1 MVHSVHAWIFSVEPG
16 PLDICLLLGVI
27 FLGVNFSY
35 EVGDKLNALVF
46 EGSDLATCLLVVSF
60 LELLDSLSCAFL
72 AFVTEEFIVSS
83 GEVSCVM
90 AGRESVND
98 RSKATLGA
106 SNWSTTSCITRSV
119 LTQPKRVL
127 QCCTC

>member
-46 EGSDLATCLLVVSF
+46 EGSYLATCLLVVGF

-98 RSKATLGA
+98 GSEATLGA
-106 SNWSTTSCITRSV
+106 SNWATTSCITRSV